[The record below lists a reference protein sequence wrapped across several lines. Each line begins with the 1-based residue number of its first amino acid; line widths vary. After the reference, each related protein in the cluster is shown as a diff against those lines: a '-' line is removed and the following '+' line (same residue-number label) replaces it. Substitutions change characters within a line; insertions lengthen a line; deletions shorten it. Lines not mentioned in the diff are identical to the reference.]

1 MHFVHFRIGHFR
13 VILDVQIL
21 PFKIPLE
28 KNVSIFQ
35 YFWESLSKNLGII
48 DEKYPAWQRP
58 YILKQFRSSSE
69 ISFL

>member
-28 KNVSIFQ
+28 KNVSIFE
-35 YFWESLSKNLGII
+35 YF
-48 DEKYPAWQRP
+48 
-58 YILKQFRSSSE
+58 
-69 ISFL
+69 